1 MNKVTYSN
9 ASSAENSQL
18 EPRDKMQSL
27 TRGAREKC
35 PNCGEGS
42 LFSSYLKVAD
52 RCDHCG
58 EELHHQRSDDAAP
71 YFTILILGHLIVP
84 LLLIVE
90 TYFAPAYWVYALIG
104 IPMVVAL
111 TLPILQ
117 RVKGA
122 VIGWQWAL
130 YMHGFDPDHVSEY
143 PSLSS
148 SMETGSQISQ

>member
-1 MNKVTYSN
+1 MNNVTYSN
-9 ASSAENSQL
+9 EPLSGNSPH

-42 LFSSYLKVAD
+42 LFSNYLKVAD
-52 RCDHCG
+52 SCGHCG

-84 LLLIVE
+84 LVLIVE
-90 TYFAPAYWVYALIG
+90 THFAPAYWIYALIG
-104 IPMVVAL
+104 LPLVVAL

-130 YMHGFDPDHVSEY
+130 YMHGFDPDHEPEY

-148 SMETGSQISQ
+148 SVETNSQTSQ